1 MVAQLPVLGTVMPAC
16 THELT
21 ITRPTC
27 CCRHFPDLVLHRI
40 VIFLLPQ
47 GERHPVMKNT
57 SIGLILI
64 AGICGI
70 VYLPSVFAADKLD
83 KENPKSAAETRLSQI
98 EISCQITM
106 TDAAGKSEI
115 VAAPKVV
122 SVEGKTATVAITQD
136 NGESIEIQLIGRLH
150 NNAKPAGT
158 KKERSNRK

>member
-1 MVAQLPVLGTVMPAC
+1 
-16 THELT
+16 
-21 ITRPTC
+21 
-27 CCRHFPDLVLHRI
+27 
-40 VIFLLPQ
+40 
-47 GERHPVMKNT
+47 MKNT
-57 SIGLILI
+57 SIGLLLI

-70 VYLPSVFAADKLD
+70 VYLPSVFAVDKLD
-83 KENPKSAAETRLSQI
+83 KENPKSDAETRLSQI

-150 NNAKPAGT
+150 NNAKPTGT
-158 KKERSNRK
+158 KKERSNHK